1 VRPAG
6 RSLTVVTAPV
16 ILGIIESTLHQ
27 QGDAMQFDNRR
38 GSRPRAAMCA
48 IVLALGAAST
58 AFAADPA
65 TEANK
70 KLAVDFFN
78 LVLVQKKPQE
88 GFDKYAGKTYI
99 QHNPVA
105 GDGHAPAIKFLSDW
119 FAKNPK
125 AIIQIKRVIA
135 EGDLVAI
142 HHHMRTSPDVRGMAA
157 VDIFRV
163 ENGKVVEHWDV
174 VQPMPEKSA
183 NDHPMF

>member
-1 VRPAG
+1 M
-6 RSLTVVTAPV
+6 VVSTTLF
-16 ILGIIESTLHQ
+16 LGIIEPTLHQ
-27 QGDAMQFDNRR
+27 QGDAMQFDNRWSR
-38 GSRPRAAMCA
+38 RPRVALCA
-48 IVLALGAAST
+48 IVLALCAAST

-70 KLAVDFFN
+70 KVAVDFFN

-105 GDGHAPAIKFLSDW
+105 DDGHAPAIKFLSDW
-119 FAKNPK
+119 FAKNPR

-142 HHHMRTSPDVRGMAA
+142 HHHMRTSPEVRGMAA

-174 VQPMPEKSA
+174 VQPIPDKSA
-183 NDHPMF
+183 NPHPMF